1 MAKSFSNPTFYNS
14 GKPAFGN
21 TFDTDDSG
29 NYTRNKKAKL
39 LYRHNYNGF
48 HLGGVLGS
56 QNNYLLFQRAK
67 TIRNE
72 TCASCPN
79 LTSFNTSDLVAGLYT
94 NEKLGG
100 TINSVKWGVN
110 VIGFDPSFNID
121 MSCNGF
127 YPVDISLNSTT
138 PFYWKYTIDP
148 CGSLFGNAPCGYD
161 NYEDYRVI
169 SKPVVTTAAS
179 LKDCCV
185 PVCLNEVEEK
195 LVCASVCSN
204 KTSVGVTVNS
214 EVVPP
219 PFFDPNGI
227 AIVPR

>member
-21 TFDTDDSG
+21 AFNTDDSG

-48 HLGGVLGS
+48 HFGGILGS

-72 TCASCPN
+72 TCASCPD

-100 TINSVKWGVN
+100 TIDGIVNGTFKNVNWGVN
-110 VIGFDPSFNID
+110 VIDLSHNDP
-121 MSCNGF
+121 CN
-127 YPVDISLNSTT
+127 NSTYSQT
-138 PFYWKYTIDP
+138 IIDP
-148 CGSLFGNAPCGYD
+148 TNISTSNLFIGTITLILVAHCLEMRLVVIIITKIIVLFQSL
-161 NYEDYRVI
+161 
-169 SKPVVTTAAS
+169 
-179 LKDCCV
+179 L
-185 PVCLNEVEEK
+185 
-195 LVCASVCSN
+195 
-204 KTSVGVTVNS
+204 
-214 EVVPP
+214 
-219 PFFDPNGI
+219 
-227 AIVPR
+227 